1 MLEWAGTSYTQGHF
15 QLTTAAAAKESSGPC
30 FTIESTLQRE
40 GGRVLTPSR
49 PERPDLK
56 SHTSTTESAIII
68 SHKVSSRSPNIQR
81 AWAVASESTPNKR
94 YKFSIH
100 RQKGRP
106 PKYKLLHA
114 PMSCLSKLWAILYF
128 WMRVWTKNHVGSFN
142 VFPFLVDFSLAWL
155 VTNQRERKR
164 KGAGGGLMPGGV
176 GSLARSSRS
185 RSRRSRTPVVGRK
198 DGRDPRSA
206 APNTAVN
213 LVFHLF

>member
-1 MLEWAGTSYTQGHF
+1 
-15 QLTTAAAAKESSGPC
+15 
-30 FTIESTLQRE
+30 
-40 GGRVLTPSR
+40 
-49 PERPDLK
+49 
-56 SHTSTTESAIII
+56 
-68 SHKVSSRSPNIQR
+68 
-81 AWAVASESTPNKR
+81 
-94 YKFSIH
+94 
-100 RQKGRP
+100 
-106 PKYKLLHA
+106 
-114 PMSCLSKLWAILYF
+114 
-128 WMRVWTKNHVGSFN
+128 MRVWTKNHVGSFN

-198 DGRDPRSA
+198 DGTDPRSA